1 VGVGVNSRPAG
12 VDRDI
17 GRIARRELLQSAG
30 VGIEETDHTRKI
42 VIPSEVEGSRREAY
56 R

>member
-1 VGVGVNSRPAG
+1 MAVNRGSAG

-30 VGIEETDHTRKI
+30 VGIEETDHTCKI
-42 VIPSEVEGSRREAY
+42 VIPSEVEGSRREAD